1 MSDKKIR
8 FTVPNFVNEITFR
21 DIENFDIK
29 INSFFNRLFTSSYIS
44 VDKYPFKKSS
54 GNKKI
59 QFNLNK
65 ENQLIYDNLLPKNK
79 IQNESEYF
87 RDLIRTYISQ
97 PHYKRERK
105 IFYSEYESI
114 QKAIQRKEEVLITLL
129 GNDYIVEPYFFKV
142 TPEEKNNFLF
152 CWIYE
157 KKEYSVFN
165 LSRISKVTPI
175 RFRKNKRH
183 MDIVYIDKVHK
194 KFDPF
199 LSYGN
204 IVKVKLTD
212 QGKIWFK
219 RINHYK
225 PTLIKIE
232 GDIYYCE
239 SSDTKATLYFARF
252 YNEAEI
258 LEPLSLRKK
267 MKVLLENTISQYK

>member
-1 MSDKKIR
+1 MNDKKIR
-8 FTVPNFVNEITFR
+8 FTVPNFVNEIIFR

-29 INSFFNRLFTSSYIS
+29 INSFFNRLFTSSYTN

-65 ENQLIYDNLLPKNK
+65 ENQLIYDNIIPKNK

-105 IFYSEYESI
+105 IFQFEYESI
-114 QKAIQRKEEVLITLL
+114 EKSIQRKEEVLITHLEE
-129 GNDYIVEPYFFKV
+129 DYVVEPYFFKV

-152 CWIYE
+152 CWVYE
-157 KKEYSVFN
+157 KKEYNVFN

-175 RFRKNKRH
+175 KFRKNKRH
-183 MDIVYIDKVHK
+183 LDLDYIEKVHK
-194 KFDPF
+194 NFDPF

-204 IVKVKLTD
+204 IVKVRLTD
-212 QGKIWFK
+212 QGKNWFK
-219 RINHYK
+219 RISHYK

-232 GDIYYCE
+232 KDIYYCE
-239 SSDTKATLYFARF
+239 SSDKKAIIYFSRF

-258 LEPLSLRKK
+258 LEPLSLRNK
-267 MKVLLENTISQYK
+267 MKILLEDTLLKYN

>member
-1 MSDKKIR
+1 MNNKKIR
-8 FTVPNFVNEITFR
+8 FTVPNFVNEIIFR

-29 INSFFNRLFTSSYIS
+29 INSFFNRLFTSSYTN
-44 VDKYPFKKSS
+44 VDKYPFKKNS

-65 ENQLIYDNLLPKNK
+65 ENQLIYHNLLPKNK

-114 QKAIQRKEEVLITLL
+114 EKSIQKKEEVLITHLD
-129 GNDYIVEPYFFKV
+129 NDYIVEPYFFKV
-142 TPEEKNNFLF
+142 TSEEKNNFLF
-152 CWIYE
+152 CWIYGE
-157 KKEYSVFN
+157 EEYRVFN
-165 LSRISKVTPI
+165 LSRISKVTSI
-175 RFRKNKRH
+175 KFRKNKRH
-183 MDIVYIDKVHK
+183 LDLDYIEKVHK

-204 IVKVKLTD
+204 VVKVRLTD

-225 PTLIKIE
+225 PTLIKVE

-239 SSDTKATLYFARF
+239 SSDKKATIYFARF

-258 LEPLSLRKK
+258 LEPLSLREKIK
-267 MKVLLENTISQYK
+267 ILLRETIFQYK

>member
-1 MSDKKIR
+1 MNDKKIR

-29 INSFFNRLFTSSYIS
+29 INSFFNRLFTSSYTN

-65 ENQLIYDNLLPKNK
+65 E
-79 IQNESEYF
+79 
-87 RDLIRTYISQ
+87 
-97 PHYKRERK
+97 
-105 IFYSEYESI
+105 
-114 QKAIQRKEEVLITLL
+114 
-129 GNDYIVEPYFFKV
+129 
-142 TPEEKNNFLF
+142 
-152 CWIYE
+152 
-157 KKEYSVFN
+157 YSVFN

-175 RFRKNKRH
+175 KFRKNKRYL
-183 MDIVYIDKVHK
+183 DLDYIDKINK
-194 KFDPF
+194 NFDPF

-204 IVKVKLTD
+204 IVKVRLTD
-212 QGKIWFK
+212 QGKNWFK
-219 RINHYK
+219 RISHYK

-239 SSDTKATLYFARF
+239 SSDRKAIIYFSRF

-267 MKVLLENTISQYK
+267 IKALLEDTLLNYD